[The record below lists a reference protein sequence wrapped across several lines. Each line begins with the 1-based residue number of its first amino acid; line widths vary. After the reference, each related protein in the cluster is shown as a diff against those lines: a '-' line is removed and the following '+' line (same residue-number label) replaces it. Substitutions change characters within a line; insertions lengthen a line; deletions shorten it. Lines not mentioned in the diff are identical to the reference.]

1 MALIVKQ
8 DTNGVKSLLQKGELG
23 YDDYAAGGDTGRV
36 YVGKGTENVALANRA
51 EVVAAKSTADTHIA
65 RTDNPHA
72 TTKAQVGLGNVD
84 NTSDANK
91 PISTATQAALD
102 LKADAADVYTKAET
116 YTQAEVDAG
125 LMLKV
130 DTEDYEAM
138 NLNRADKYL
147 ANQNVVNMVY
157 NVDGKLV
164 KVQYNNA
171 VDTDYE
177 ALTYNVDGKLGNVA
191 HYVGGVLQGNTVLNY
206 SNGKLV
212 AAPFVG
218 V

>member
-1 MALIVKQ
+1 MAFIVKQ

-91 PISTATQAALD
+91 PISTATQTALNGK
-102 LKADAADVYTKAET
+102 L
-116 YTQAEVDAG
+116 
-125 LMLKV
+125 
-130 DTEDYEAM
+130 DTGVYEATLTEL
-138 NLNRADKYL
+138 NLDRGDKYL
-147 ANQNVVNMVY
+147 ANQNVVNMSYDV
-157 NVDGKLV
+157 NGKLV
-164 KVQYNNA
+164 KVQYNNTTD
-171 VDTDYE
+171 VDYE
-177 ALTYNVDGKLGNVA
+177 VLSYNVEGKLESVA
-191 HYVGGVLQGNTVLNY
+191 HYVGGTLIGSTELSY